1 MVFPAPLLD
10 LLREEPRRPVF
21 EHGPRV
27 VTRAELLA
35 MIGSMAGALDAKG
48 LRGRAVAFR
57 TSVTPEAFAA
67 QMAAHVLGCRVVGVR
82 PGYSKAQLEH
92 VLAMDVD
99 HVVDDA
105 TLPEAGAGS
114 HLTPLG
120 RPGDVA
126 MLAFTSGS
134 TGRPKGCALTYDA
147 LDRHWAW
154 QPGVWSP
161 VAREMAAGF
170 ERYLLFG
177 TLASMVVFEFL
188 GLALLGGGTVVIPVD
203 PEFPRVYR
211 DLRITGSIF
220 TVPRLTQIIDTG
232 TELPDMRAM
241 MVGGSPISASR
252 LEQAVKLLG
261 PVVYQGYGAT
271 EAGSISMLTPRDL
284 PAKADT
290 VGRPHPMVQVRAHE
304 GELLVSSPYLM
315 RDYWNGEENPI
326 SDGWYRTGDL
336 GHVDDDGYIHIVGRA
351 REAVMVNA
359 MVVYLGPIER
369 ALESHPSVEEAYVVG
384 APDRAT
390 GEAAHAFVVAGDPDI
405 GELKDHVR
413 EELGADHVP
422 ATITVIDEVPLA
434 ASGKPDKKALLSLI
448 VL

>member
-10 LLREEPRRPVF
+10 LLREEPGRPVF
-21 EHGPRV
+21 EHGSRV

-35 MIGSMAGALDAKG
+35 MIGAMAGVLDAKG
-48 LRGRAVAFR
+48 LRGRAIAFR

-82 PGYSKAQLEH
+82 PGYSKAQLAH

-105 TLPEAGAGS
+105 NLPEAGADPL
-114 HLTPLG
+114 LTPLG
-120 RPGDVA
+120 QPEDVA
-126 MLAFTSGS
+126 LLAFTSGS
-134 TGRPKGCALTYDA
+134 TGRPKGCAVTYGA

-154 QPGVWSP
+154 QPEEWSP

-177 TLASMVVFEFL
+177 TLASMVVFEHL
-188 GLALLGGGTVVIPVD
+188 ALALLGGGTVVIPVD

-232 TELPDMRAM
+232 TELPDMRTM

-252 LEQAVKLLG
+252 LERAVKLLG

-271 EAGSISMLTPRDL
+271 EAGSISMLTPGEM

-290 VGRPHPMVQVRAHE
+290 VGRPHPMVRVRVEE

-315 RDYWNGEENPI
+315 SGYWNGEENPI
-326 SDGWYRTGDL
+326 SDGWLRTGDL
-336 GHVDDDGYIHIVGRA
+336 GHVDDEGYLHIVGRA

-369 ALESHPSVEEAYVVG
+369 ALESHPGVEAAYVVG

-390 GEAAHAFVVAGDPDI
+390 GEAAHAFVVAKDPDL
-405 GELKDHVR
+405 GELKAVVQ

-434 ASGKPDKKALLSLI
+434 ASGKPDKKALLALI

>member
-10 LLREEPRRPVF
+10 LLHEEPHRPVF
-21 EHGPRV
+21 EHGSRV

-35 MIGSMAGALDAKG
+35 MIGSMAGALDAEG
-48 LRGRAVAFR
+48 LRGKAIAFR

-82 PGYSKAQLEH
+82 PGYSRAQLAH
-92 VLAMDVD
+92 VLSMDVD
-99 HVVDDA
+99 HVVDDD
-105 TLPEAGAGS
+105 TLPEAGGAPI
-114 HLTPLG
+114 LTPLA

-126 MLAFTSGS
+126 LLAFTSGS
-134 TGRPKGCALTYDA
+134 TGRPKGCALTYGA

-154 QPGVWSP
+154 QPQEWSP

-177 TLASMVVFEFL
+177 TLASMVVFEHL
-188 GLALLGGGTVVIPVD
+188 ALALLGGGTLVIPVD

-220 TVPRLTQIIDTG
+220 TVPRLTQIVDTG
-232 TELPDMRAM
+232 TELPDMRTM
-241 MVGGSPISASR
+241 MIGGSPISASR
-252 LEQAVKLLG
+252 LERAVKLLG

-271 EAGSISMLTPRDL
+271 EAGSISMITPREL
-284 PAKADT
+284 AAKGHT
-290 VGRPHPMVQVRAHE
+290 VGRPHPMVRVRVEE

-315 RDYWNGEENPI
+315 SGYWNGEENPI
-326 SDGWYRTGDL
+326 ADGWLRTGDL
-336 GHVDDDGYIHIVGRA
+336 GHVDDDGYIHIVGRI

-369 ALESHPSVEEAYVVG
+369 ALESCPGVEAAYVVG

-390 GEAAHAFVVAGDPDI
+390 GEAAHAFVVAKEPDLD
-405 GELKDHVR
+405 ELRDHVR

-422 ATITVIDEVPLA
+422 ATITVVEEVPLA
-434 ASGKPDKKALLSLI
+434 PSGKPDKKALLALI